1 MSLDIR
7 TKKTVDYLT
16 KNLTIFGKEVGL
28 NPETVRKV
36 CNGKTKDP
44 QISFFLKIKER
55 YPEIDLEWLL
65 TGEGEMLS
73 KHKRTE
79 VFCES
84 CIKKEGKI
92 EYLEEQLEKCQKKN
106 DNLNQMVGDLVSKL
120 ENSKDQENYK
130 ANVG

>member
-1 MSLDIR
+1 MSLIIR
-7 TKKTVDYLT
+7 LDSIIKHFS
-16 KNLTIFGKEVGL
+16 KNVTEFAREMDF
-28 NPETVRKV
+28 NTETLRRIY
-36 CNGKTKDP
+36 NGTTKDP
-44 QISFFLKIKER
+44 QISLFIKIKER

-84 CIKKEGKI
+84 CIKKDGKI
-92 EYLEEQLEKCQKKN
+92 EYLEEHLEKCQKKN
-106 DNLNQMVGDLVSKL
+106 DKLNQMVGDLVSKL

-130 ANVG
+130 ANAG